1 MTKNE
6 KILTFAL
13 TEEKDVVVT
22 IDHKLN
28 FNCHTSK
35 ESK

>member
-6 KILTFAL
+6 TFLTFAL

-28 FNCHTSK
+28 FNCYTSK